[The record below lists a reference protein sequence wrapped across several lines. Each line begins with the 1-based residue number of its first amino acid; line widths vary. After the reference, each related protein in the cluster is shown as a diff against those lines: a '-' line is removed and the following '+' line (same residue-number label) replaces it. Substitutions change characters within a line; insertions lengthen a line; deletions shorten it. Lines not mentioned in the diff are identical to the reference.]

1 MMFLVLE
8 LRGNLPMNI
17 LYIGMS
23 SHIGGIESFIF
34 NTFIRLND
42 LGHNAD
48 FIAFEDHICFESEIL
63 RRGANIYHIP
73 FRRNS
78 PLGYLWGLFR
88 FFSSHKGEY
97 DVVHINLNSCSAI
110 EPVFFSSLFG
120 FRTIVHSHNA
130 YKSHRLITS
139 ILNKINKN
147 LLPLMTK
154 NFLACSREA
163 GVSMFGNRSFTFI
176 PNGINILKYRYSPQL
191 AHNLKNKYGLEN
203 KLIVGH
209 VGRLN
214 YQKNQ
219 KFLIKI
225 FYEIHK
231 IDPGAKLVLVGEGND
246 KAELEKEVASLKLKN
261 DVLFYGKTNHVEKI
275 LNLFDV
281 VVFPSLFEGLPISV
295 IEYQANGLRCII
307 SDQITDQVKA
317 TNLIYKMSLNESPAH
332 WAEKAI
338 ELADQ
343 GREDM
348 TDKLLKSSFSIDHEC
363 QVLLEYYRSIV

>member
-1 MMFLVLE
+1 M
-8 LRGNLPMNI
+8 
-17 LYIGMS
+17 
-23 SHIGGIESFIF
+23 
-34 NTFIRLND
+34 
-42 LGHNAD
+42 
-48 FIAFEDHICFESEIL
+48 
-63 RRGANIYHIP
+63 
-73 FRRNS
+73 
-78 PLGYLWGLFR
+78 
-88 FFSSHKGEY
+88 
-97 DVVHINLNSCSAI
+97 
-110 EPVFFSSLFG
+110 
-120 FRTIVHSHNA
+120 
-130 YKSHRLITS
+130 
-139 ILNKINKN
+139 
-147 LLPLMTK
+147 
-154 NFLACSREA
+154 
-163 GVSMFGNRSFTFI
+163 
-176 PNGINILKYRYSPQL
+176 
-191 AHNLKNKYGLEN
+191 
-203 KLIVGH
+203 
-209 VGRLN
+209 
-214 YQKNQ
+214 
-219 KFLIKI
+219 
-225 FYEIHK
+225 
-231 IDPGAKLVLVGEGND
+231 LVGEGND